1 MTMDPTPGRAPVS
14 EPPVGAVVFDLGGV
28 LVDWDPRHLYRR
40 LFDGDDEAMEWFLA
54 NVCNAEWNAEQDR
67 GRPFAEGV
75 AEATARFP
83 EHRDLIRA
91 YHERWEETLDG
102 PIEATVGL
110 LAELDARG
118 TPLYALTNW
127 SPETWPVALER
138 FGFLRRFD
146 GILVSG
152 HVGVAKPDPAI
163 FALLAERFGLE
174 PGRTLLVD
182 DSPDNVDVARALGFR
197 ALRFASPARLHAA
210 LAELGLLDGGARIP
224 SRPPGR

>member
-1 MTMDPTPGRAPVS
+1 MS
-14 EPPVGAVVFDLGGV
+14 PPAVGAVVFDLGGV
-28 LVDWDPRHLYRR
+28 LVDWDPRHLYRK
-40 LFDGDDEAMEWFLA
+40 LFDGDDAAMEWFLA
-54 NVCNAEWNAEQDR
+54 NVCNAEWNAAQDR

-91 YHERWEETLDG
+91 YQERWEETLG
-102 PIEATVGL
+102 GAIEGAVRL

-127 SPETWPVALER
+127 SSETWPVALER

-152 HVGVAKPDPAI
+152 DVGVVKPDPAI
-163 FALLAERFGLE
+163 FALLVRRFGLD
-174 PGRTLLVD
+174 PARTLLID
-182 DSPDNVDVARALGFR
+182 DSPANVDAARVCGFR
-197 ALRFASPARLHAA
+197 GVRFTSPARLRAE
-210 LAELGLLDGGARIP
+210 LSELGLLDGGRRSPDRAFRGGGGAR
-224 SRPPGR
+224 

>member
-1 MTMDPTPGRAPVS
+1 MSR
-14 EPPVGAVVFDLGGV
+14 PPVGAVVFDLGGV
-28 LVDWDPRHLYRR
+28 LVDWDPRHLYRT
-40 LFDGDDEAMEWFLA
+40 LFGGDDAAMEWFLA
-54 NVCNAEWNAEQDR
+54 NVCNSEWNAEQDR

-83 EHRDLIRA
+83 EYRDLIRA

-102 PIEATVGL
+102 PIEATVDL

-127 SPETWPVALER
+127 SPETWPVARER

-152 HVGVAKPDPAI
+152 HIGIVKPDRAI
-163 FALLAERFGLE
+163 FALLAERFDLE
-174 PGRTLLVD
+174 PARTLLVD
-182 DSPDNVDVARALGFR
+182 DSPENVRAAHELGFR
-197 ALRFASPARLHAA
+197 AVRFVSPARLHAR
-210 LAELGLLDGGARIP
+210 LADLGLLDGEGRIP
-224 SRPPGR
+224 SGRPGR